1 MTIRRVMILALV
13 SAIVAGCSW
22 MPFFGRD
29 DDEPEAT
36 SEQVLYQAAQRSLRA
51 GNHNQAIELLQR
63 LESQFPFGRYAEQAQ
78 LELIYAYYRAFRPES
93 ARSAADRFIRLHPQH
108 PNVDYAYYLKGLA
121 AYEQDRGFFDRFVPT
136 DPAARDIGAA
146 RESFQDFS
154 QLLARYPNSDYAPDA
169 RQRMIYLRNLL
180 ARSEILVG
188 QYYLSRE
195 AYVAAVNR
203 GRNVVEN
210 YPTTPSVPDGLA
222 LMIEGYLKL
231 NLPENANDALRV
243 LLENFPDYD
252 MIDDDGNFVIS
263 PEIRNRDRSWMNI
276 ISFGLLDRP
285 DIPPTL
291 QVRVPEEPEAAEPP
305 QPPPMRP
312 RDMEDPQADPTEPLP
327 GPPPGEQ
334 QPGPGAPAPGPGMP
348 GPQQPGPGAP
358 APGPGGML

>member
-1 MTIRRVMILALV
+1 MSIRRIL
-13 SAIVAGCSW
+13 IVVVVLAQLGGCSW
-22 MPFFGRD
+22 FGRD
-29 DDEPEAT
+29 RDAEEVT

-51 GNHNQAIELLQR
+51 GNYNNAIAQLQQ
-63 LESQFPFGRYAEQAQ
+63 LEAQFPFGRYAEQAQ
-78 LELIYAYYRAFRPES
+78 LELIYAYYMAFRPES

-108 PNVDYAYYLKGLA
+108 PNVDYAFYLKGLA

-136 DPAARDIGAA
+136 DLAARDIGAA
-146 RESFQDFS
+146 RESFADFS

-231 NLPENANDALRV
+231 NLPEPANDALRV
-243 LLENFPDYD
+243 LIANYPSYEA
-252 MIDDDGNFVIS
+252 IDADGNFVIS
-263 PEIRNRDRSWMNI
+263 PVVRNRDRSWLNVLTL
-276 ISFGLLDRP
+276 GLVDRP
-285 DIPPTL
+285 EVPPTL
-291 QVRVPEEPEAAEPP
+291 QVRVPDDAPS
-305 QPPPMRP
+305 
-312 RDMEDPQADPTEPLP
+312 ADS
-327 GPPPGEQ
+327 
-334 QPGPGAPAPGPGMP
+334 
-348 GPQQPGPGAP
+348 
-358 APGPGGML
+358 GGG